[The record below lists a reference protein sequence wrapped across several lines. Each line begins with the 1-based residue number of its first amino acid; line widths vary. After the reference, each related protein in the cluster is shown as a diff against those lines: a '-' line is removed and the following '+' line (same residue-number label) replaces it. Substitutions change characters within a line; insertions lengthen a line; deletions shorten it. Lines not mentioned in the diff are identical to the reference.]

1 MSLKSAGPAGN
12 WHAIKQ
18 IISAAALAGLTAGVC
33 LTAVQQWQVVP
44 LIHQAE
50 VLEQAASQAHTHT
63 QTQLHTHTQA
73 DGHTFTHS
81 HSQAD
86 ALAQPHAHSTIVD
99 STLITAEHSH
109 GHQHEAA
116 ANDGNAET
124 HAESTQW
131 QPADGFERLFYTTLA
146 NVSLAVGFALLLGSV
161 LYLRGSKTNWRAGL
175 AWGLA
180 GYVVFYV
187 APSIGLPPE
196 LPGADAAPL
205 AARQFWWVLT
215 VASVAAGL
223 ALLRF
228 GPLPLKLAGAL
239 FLVLPYLVGAPHLS
253 TTTGDVLSH
262 LTQPFVLATALANGV
277 FWLML
282 GALTAAFYKK
292 KYVDDVAFASP
303 RNDHFR
309 KSA

>member
-1 MSLKSAGPAGN
+1 VSLKSAGPAGN

-18 IISAAALAGLTAGVC
+18 LVSAAALAGLTAGVF
-33 LTAVQQWQVVP
+33 LTVVQQWQVVP

-50 VLEQAASQAHTHT
+50 VLEQAAGAAHTHT
-63 QTQLHTHTQA
+63 QTQPHTHTQA

-81 HSQAD
+81 HTQSD
-86 ALAQPHAHSTIVD
+86 AHAHTHTQSGFAD
-99 STLITAEHSH
+99 STAITAEHSH
-109 GHQHEAA
+109 DHQHEAA
-116 ANDGNAET
+116 ANDGNAQA
-124 HAESTQW
+124 HAESAQW
-131 QPADGFERLFYTTLA
+131 QPAEGVERLFYTTLA

-175 AWGLA
+175 ALGLA
-180 GYVVFYV
+180 GYVVFFV

-196 LPGADAAPL
+196 LPGAEAAPL

-223 ALLRF
+223 ALLWF

-239 FLVLPYLVGAPHLS
+239 FLIVPYLVGAPHLS
-253 TTTGDVLSH
+253 TTTGDVLAQ

-292 KYVDDVAFASP
+292 NSVDDVAFASL

>member
-18 IISAAALAGLTAGVC
+18 LVSAAALAGLTAGVF

-50 VLEQAASQAHTHT
+50 VLEQAAGAAHTHT
-63 QTQLHTHTQA
+63 QTQPHTHTQA

-81 HSQAD
+81 HTQAD
-86 ALAQPHAHSTIVD
+86 AHAHTHTQSGFAD
-99 STLITAEHSH
+99 STAITAAHSH

-116 ANDGNAET
+116 AIDGSAQA
-124 HAESTQW
+124 HAESAQW
-131 QPADGFERLFYTTLA
+131 QPAEGFERLFYTTLA

-161 LYLRGSKTNWRAGL
+161 LTLRGSKTNWRAGL

-180 GYVVFYV
+180 GYVVFFV

-196 LPGADAAPL
+196 LPGAEAAPL

-228 GPLPLKLAGAL
+228 GPLPLKLAGAI
-239 FLVLPYLVGAPHLS
+239 FLVVPYLVGAPHLS
-253 TTTGDVLSH
+253 TTTGGTLSH
-262 LTQPFVLATALANGV
+262 LAQSFVLATALANGV

-282 GALTAAFYKK
+282 GALTAAFYKNNS
-292 KYVDDVAFASP
+292 VEDVAFASP
-303 RNDHFR
+303 RNAHFR